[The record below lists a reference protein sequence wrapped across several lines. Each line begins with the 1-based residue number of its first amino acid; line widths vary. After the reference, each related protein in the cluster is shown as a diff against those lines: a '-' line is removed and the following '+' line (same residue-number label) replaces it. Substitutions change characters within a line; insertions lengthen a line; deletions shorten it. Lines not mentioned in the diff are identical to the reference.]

1 MSYPIAEFCAD
12 LGTVPHFTDAMTIR
26 KKSRDQFA
34 VSPLLRQSLAGRV
47 ADVVV
52 SPRTKAELLDAI
64 RAAVKHRIPITA
76 RGGGTANY
84 GQSVPLEGGILLD
97 MTGFSGVVA
106 IKEGSVRALSG
117 TNMAEMDEAARAQGW
132 EMRIHPSTRSVSSI
146 AGFIAGG
153 SGGMG
158 SCMWGMLR
166 DRGNILALEV
176 VSIEAEPRT
185 VELRG
190 ADVALVHHA
199 YGTNAIIT
207 EVEMPTTP
215 AWTWHEAIVA
225 FKDFSAAARFGVQ
238 LAREAGIVKKLISLQ
253 EWPVAR
259 LMSGLGTVVPDGH
272 SMVNCMITQSSMDAF
287 KWLVDEFGGEV
298 VHESLEGQGFYGA
311 PLYEYAYGHGLR
323 QIQKTNPTY
332 TGLQGLFPAAD
343 LMATI
348 EKVHAHYAGKSPLRM
363 EVFLSDGEIVTMGS
377 PGIVYENEAQMAE
390 YVKTLQGYGVGVA
403 NSHTTGVREVGIKQF
418 TERDAVFK
426 RGMDPHK
433 LLNPGKLDFDEIPTA
448 DSRSSLPTQGWHFR
462 KAG

>member
-1 MSYPIAEFCAD
+1 MSYAVTDFCAD
-12 LGTVPHFTDAMTIR
+12 LGSIPHDTDPMTIR

-34 VSPLLRQSLAGRV
+34 VSPLLRKTLAGRV

-52 SPRTKAELLDAI
+52 SPRTKAELLDVI
-64 RAAVKHRIPITA
+64 RAAVRHRIPITA

-97 MTGFSGVVA
+97 MTAFAGIVA
-106 IKEGSVRALSG
+106 IKPGSVRALAG
-117 TNMAEMDEAARAQGW
+117 TCTEAIDEAARAEGW
-132 EMRIHPSTRSVSSI
+132 EMRLHPSTRSVSSI
-146 AGFIAGG
+146 AGFVAGG

-176 VSIEAEPRT
+176 VSIEAEPRII
-185 VELRG
+185 ELRG

-207 EVEMPTTP
+207 EVEMPTAP
-215 AWTWHEAIVA
+215 AWTWHETIVA
-225 FKDFSAAARFGVQ
+225 FEDFMQAARFGVQ
-238 LAREAGIVKKLISLQ
+238 LAREAGIIKKLISVQ
-253 EWPVAR
+253 EWPTAR
-259 LMSGLGTVVPDGH
+259 LMSGLGTIVPDGH
-272 SMVNCMITQSSMDAF
+272 SMVNCMIAGPSVEAF
-287 KWLVDEFGGEV
+287 EWLVEEFGGKV
-298 VHESLEGQGFYGA
+298 VHRSLEGRGFYGA

-332 TGLQGLFPAAD
+332 TGLQGMFASDNL
-343 LMATI
+343 LETI
-348 EKVHAHYAGKSPLRM
+348 DKVHQHYAGKAPLRM

-377 PGIVYENEAQMAE
+377 PGIVYESEAQMARIVE
-390 YVKTLQGYGVGVA
+390 TLQSFGVSVA

-418 TERDAVFK
+418 TDRDAVFK
-426 RGMDPHK
+426 RDMDPLK
-433 LLNPGKLDFDEIPTA
+433 LLNPGKLDFDDIPTGDA
-448 DSRSSLPTQGWHFR
+448 RSSLPTHGWHFR